1 MVQER
6 RALERFDLQIPAR
19 LHIISEGDG
28 TQDAPALQLITSNI
42 SADGAFFLTRE
53 PLSRGTAVDVGLD
66 LTVARPNSSTPRRS
80 KIKVSGRVVRIEPN
94 GIAVRFEPGYQI
106 RPTMN

>member
-28 TQDAPALQLITSNI
+28 SRSAPEQQLITSNI
-42 SADGAFFLTRE
+42 SADGAFFLTKK
-53 PLSRGTAVDVGLD
+53 PLSSGTMVDVGLD
-66 LTVARPNSSTPRRS
+66 LTVARPHSSIPRRS
-80 KIKVSGRVVRIEPN
+80 QIKVAGRVVRIEPT
-94 GIAVRFEPGYQI
+94 GMAIRFEPGYQI
-106 RPTMN
+106 RPAMN